1 MVFFVLG
8 DPAEDDPAKAFETEL
23 TALVGAEAIQL
34 SYQAAAIDDA
44 HYHVGFESNASESE
58 VESAP
63 ATVDAEAV
71 YENNMIGD

>member
-1 MVFFVLG
+1 MIFFVLEG
-8 DPAEDDPAKAFETEL
+8 DTTDAFEAEL
-23 TALVGAEAIQL
+23 EKIFENIQK
-34 SYQAAAIDDA
+34 SSDFTAIDDA

-71 YENNMIGD
+71 YENNMLGN